1 MKVVG
6 IYVAPVA
13 SVAMIAVDEVRAV
26 PGRGLVGDRYHDGT
40 GTYSTKRKSWSE
52 ITLIE
57 IETIDA
63 LAREGNILIDPR
75 DTRRNIVTEGIAL
88 NHLVDR
94 KFQLGDVK
102 IWGERLCEPCTHL
115 ENLTVRGI
123 RDALV
128 HRGGL
133 RGRILTEG
141 IIQAGD
147 RVTLV

>member
-6 IYVAPVA
+6 IYLAPIA
-13 SVAMIAVDEVRAV
+13 SAAMIAVDETQAV
-26 PGRGLVGDRYHDGT
+26 PGRGLVGDRYYDGT
-40 GTYSTKRKSWSE
+40 GTYSSKRKWWSE

-57 IETIDA
+57 SETIDA
-63 LAREGNILIDPR
+63 LAREANILIDPR
-75 DTRRNIVTEGIAL
+75 EARRNIVTENVAL

-94 KFQLGDVK
+94 KFRLGEIE

-115 ENLTVRGI
+115 EKLTVGGI
-123 RDALV
+123 REGLM

-141 IIQAGD
+141 IIRVGD
-147 RVTLV
+147 PVTLV